1 MASKIDSNPVN
12 YGAGTPNPDNLA
24 ERYLAVRAATVSL
37 AEPLSP
43 EDSTSQSMD
52 DASPTKWHLAH
63 TTWFFE
69 TFVLE
74 AATPSHVAFDAS
86 YRVLFNSYYNTVG
99 EQHPRSQR
107 GLLTRPS
114 LSTVHRYRDSVDQAL
129 AHKLKTGLLPQPLL
143 EVVELGLHHEEQ
155 HQELILTDALHLLS
169 CNPQKPAYRDDLEE
183 SSPRPSPALRWHRGV
198 EGIQSMGHT
207 GLGFGFDNEG
217 PRHETL
223 VASHELAS
231 RLVSNAEYGAFMED
245 GGYSRP
251 ELWLSEG
258 WTRCHQEGWK
268 APLYWTPTQDGW
280 HAFSLGGLLPV
291 IKSEPVVHVSFFE
304 ADAYAR
310 WAGARLPLES
320 EWELAAK
327 EPGPTDN
334 LLDAKRLRPLPAL
347 SNTETRPTQLFGD
360 VWEWTASPY
369 QAYPG
374 YRTDPGALGEYNGKF
389 MSNQYVLRGGSC
401 VTPRQ
406 HIRATYRN
414 FFPAHARWQWS
425 GFRLA
430 RDS

>member
-1 MASKIDSNPVN
+1 MASNIELNPVSS
-12 YGAGTPNPDNLA
+12 GAGTTDPENLI
-24 ERYLAVRAATVSL
+24 ERYLAVRTATASL

-43 EDSTSQSMD
+43 EDSTAQSMD

-74 AATPSHVAFDAS
+74 AAEPKRAAFDAA

-99 EQHPRSQR
+99 DQHPRTRR

-114 LSTVHRYRDSVDQAL
+114 LSTVHRYRDNVDQAL
-129 AHKLKTGLLPQPLL
+129 VHKLEKGLLPESLL

-169 CNPQKPAYRDDLEE
+169 CNPQKPAYRDDLAEP
-183 SSPRPSPALRWHRGV
+183 SPQPSPALRWHPGV
-198 EGIQSMGHT
+198 QGIQSMGHS

-217 PRHETL
+217 PRHEVL
-223 VASHELAS
+223 VAPHELAS
-231 RLVSNAEYGAFMED
+231 RLVSNAEYLAFIED

-258 WTRCHQEGWK
+258 WTRCQQEGWK
-268 APLYWTPTQDGW
+268 GPLYWTPTQDGW
-280 HAFSLGGLLPV
+280 HAFALGGLLPV
-291 IKSEPVVHVSFFE
+291 AESEPVVHVSFFE
-304 ADAYAR
+304 AEAYAR

-327 EPGPTDN
+327 EPVPADN
-334 LLDAKRLRPLPAL
+334 LFDAERLRPLPAL
-347 SNTETRPTQLFGD
+347 SNSQSRPAQLFGD

-369 QAYPG
+369 QPYPG
-374 YRTDPGALGEYNGKF
+374 YRPNPGALGEYNGKF

-430 RDS
+430 KDS

>member
-1 MASKIDSNPVN
+1 MAP
-12 YGAGTPNPDNLA
+12 
-24 ERYLAVRAATVSL
+24 RAYHVV
-37 AEPLSP
+37 
-43 EDSTSQSMD
+43 
-52 DASPTKWHLAH
+52 
-63 TTWFFE
+63 FE

-74 AATPSHVAFDAS
+74 AAEPKHAAFDAT

-99 EQHPRSQR
+99 EQHPRPQR

-114 LSTVHRYRDSVDQAL
+114 LSTVQRYRDNVDQAL
-129 AHKLKTGLLPQPLL
+129 VHKLEKGLLPESLL

-169 CNPQKPAYRDDLEE
+169 CNPQKPAYRDDLAEP
-183 SSPRPSPALRWHRGV
+183 SPQPSPALRWHPGV
-198 EGIQSMGHT
+198 QGIQSMGHS
-207 GLGFGFDNEG
+207 GMGFGFDNEG
-217 PRHETL
+217 PRHEVL
-223 VASHELAS
+223 VAPHELAS
-231 RLVSNAEYGAFMED
+231 RLVSNAEYLAFIED
-245 GGYSRP
+245 GGYCRP

-258 WTRCHQEGWK
+258 WTRCQQEGWEG
-268 APLYWTPTQDGW
+268 PLYWTPRQDGW
-280 HAFSLGGLLPV
+280 HAFALGGLLPV
-291 IKSEPVVHVSFFE
+291 AESEPVVHVSFFE
-304 ADAYAR
+304 AEAYAR

-320 EWELAAK
+320 EWELAAT
-327 EPGPTDN
+327 EPGPADN
-334 LLDAKRLRPLPAL
+334 LLDAKWLRPLPAL
-347 SNTETRPTQLFGD
+347 SNSQTRPAQLFGD

-369 QAYPG
+369 QPYPG
-374 YRTDPGALGEYNGKF
+374 YRPDPGALGEYNGKF